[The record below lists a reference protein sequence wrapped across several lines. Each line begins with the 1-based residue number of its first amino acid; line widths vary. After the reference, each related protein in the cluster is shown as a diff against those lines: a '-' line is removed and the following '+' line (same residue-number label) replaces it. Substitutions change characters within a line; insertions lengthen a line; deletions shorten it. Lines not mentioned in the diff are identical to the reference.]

1 MPETANLKITDQ
13 DILVIQLEKESALAF
28 RKRRHIDWRDNY
40 TLYRDKVI
48 PNRLTQRQTVN
59 IPLMKYALGSLMKE
73 LDDPPALYFKNLD
86 NNEQKEVYFNEY
98 WKETAIRNKLRIKD
112 IIDKKQAMLYGRT
125 FKKLNIEDGKFTFE
139 VIDPQDILVH
149 RFVDPSNLD
158 SAKILIQTDIYRT
171 LNEIKENPNYSTKG
185 KKALDIYYAEQNETL
200 EQDETLNKVIEKNQK
215 MADMG
220 LEDAHDPKLGE
231 TYVELNEVY
240 RFEFS
245 EPEGR
250 EIIFLYVVA
259 TPGGVIIELQK
270 QKLYEVIGDTVDN
283 FWYDHFP
290 FNSWATDPERTD
302 FWSDSPADVLR
313 GANQILNA
321 FFSQLVENRTLRNY
335 NMHYYDSTVPDFVPQ
350 TYEPEPWG
358 WYPLP
363 GKPSDVMTTVQV
375 PDLSESLDEMQFIIQ
390 IAEKA
395 VGATSTQAGSVED
408 RERTLGE
415 VQLALANAQDRVRSI
430 AVYYTEAW
438 KDFGLKYIRMLE
450 ASRDKLDPIT
460 IAKEGRLGK
469 KMYQKEI
476 SPKQYSTKSGYK
488 VEVSLLGEKQE
499 ADLDN
504 LQKLDASLRAMPLNV
519 ALRRIY
525 NRKLLEFA
533 NLSVEQIQQVEEFE
547 SQNPTPVVTGEEGE
561 SRTKE
566 DEGAG
571 IPEVP
576 IMQGA
581 VASGGGVE

>member
-1 MPETANLKITDQ
+1 MKIYFASQSFYPYIGGVSTY
-13 DILVIQLEKESALAF
+13 LLALEKEMVKKGNEVVEVHLRLSGEPNEDEIDGIEIHRVPREPIDREVMLGYSKFKEAVYKECHYNANAF
-28 RKRRHIDWRDNY
+28 AKDC
-40 TLYRDKVI
+40 
-48 PNRLTQRQTVN
+48 TQ
-59 IPLMKYALGSLMKE
+59 MEGYE
-73 LDDPPALYFKNLD
+73 EF
-86 NNEQKEVYFNEY
+86 
-98 WKETAIRNKLRIKD
+98 
-112 IIDKKQAMLYGRT
+112 
-125 FKKLNIEDGKFTFE
+125 
-139 VIDPQDILVH
+139 
-149 RFVDPSNLD
+149 
-158 SAKILIQTDIYRT
+158 
-171 LNEIKENPNYSTKG
+171 
-185 KKALDIYYAEQNETL
+185 
-200 EQDETLNKVIEKNQK
+200 NKVN
-215 MADMG
+215 D
-220 LEDAHDPKLGE
+220 
-231 TYVELNEVY
+231 Y
-240 RFEFS
+240 
-245 EPEGR
+245 
-250 EIIFLYVVA
+250 FL
-259 TPGGVIIELQK
+259 K
-270 QKLYEVIGDTVDN
+270 
-283 FWYDHFP
+283 
-290 FNSWATDPERTD
+290 
-302 FWSDSPADVLR
+302 
-313 GANQILNA
+313 